1 MNDNKINKVD
11 HYYEK
16 LEEFKELKDELI
28 KEGIYKQPE
37 NKKLNKVLNIKMSND
52 IQNNIILTESLS
64 SNNNN
69 YYSVCNFNNNSNDL
83 NINYLNEI
91 YDVEIYYEKII
102 NDIQSNFKNE
112 KENLI
117 FQHKNQIISQKQTFF
132 ESIENKFKF
141 SKNLLEI
148 KNKENFAL
156 NNNDFEK
163 VNYYKKMIEKIEKE
177 EIEKFKEKCVKKLN
191 YTMNNLIE
199 KQKKEIKNLDDKFN
213 KELKNI
219 EIKKEKEINIIK
231 QKYKNKLI
239 KNRKKNYS
247 ISFNNNNN
255 NNNDKD
261 YNKFRN
267 SNYKIRSCS
276 TEASNEK

>member
-1 MNDNKINKVD
+1 MNDNNIRNKIE

-16 LEEFKELKDELI
+16 IEEIKELKDEFI

-37 NKKLNKVLNIKMSND
+37 NKKFNKNLNIND

-64 SNNNN
+64 NS
-69 YYSVCNFNNNSNDL
+69 SNFNNNNFSNNSNDEL
-83 NINYLNEI
+83 NVKFMNEI
-91 YDVEIYYEKII
+91 YDIEIYYEKIMNEI
-102 NDIQSNFKNE
+102 KLNFKKE

-117 FQHKNQIISQKQTFF
+117 FQHKNQIISQKQIFF

-141 SKNLLEI
+141 SKNLIEL
-148 KNKENFAL
+148 KSKENFAL
-156 NNNDFEK
+156 NNNDLEK
-163 VNYYKKMIEKIEKE
+163 VNYYKKIIEKIEKE

-191 YTMNNLIE
+191 NIMINLNE
-199 KQKKEIKNLDDKFN
+199 KQKKEIKKLEEKFN
-213 KELKNI
+213 KEIKII

-247 ISFNNNNN
+247 ISFNNN
-255 NNNDKD
+255 DKD
-261 YNKFRN
+261 YNKLRN

>member
-1 MNDNKINKVD
+1 MNDNNIKSKIE

-16 LEEFKELKDELI
+16 IEEIKELKDEFI

-37 NKKLNKVLNIKMSND
+37 NKKFNKNLNIND

-64 SNNNN
+64 NS
-69 YYSVCNFNNNSNDL
+69 SNFNNNNFSNNSNDEL
-83 NINYLNEI
+83 NVKFMNEI
-91 YDVEIYYEKII
+91 YDIEIYYEKIMNEI
-102 NDIQSNFKNE
+102 KINFKKE

-117 FQHKNQIISQKQTFF
+117 FQHKNQIISQKQIFF

-141 SKNLLEI
+141 SKNLIEL
-148 KNKENFAL
+148 KSKENFAL
-156 NNNDFEK
+156 NNNDLEK
-163 VNYYKKMIEKIEKE
+163 VNYYKKIIEKIEKE

-191 YTMNNLIE
+191 NIMINLNE
-199 KQKKEIKNLDDKFN
+199 KQKKEIKKLEEKFN
-213 KELKNI
+213 KEIKII

-247 ISFNNNNN
+247 ISFNNN
-255 NNNDKD
+255 DKD
-261 YNKFRN
+261 YNKLRN

>member
-1 MNDNKINKVD
+1 MNDNNIKSKIE

-16 LEEFKELKDELI
+16 IEEIKELKDEFI

-37 NKKLNKVLNIKMSND
+37 NKKFNKNLNIND

-64 SNNNN
+64 NS
-69 YYSVCNFNNNSNDL
+69 SNFNNNNFSNNSNDEL
-83 NINYLNEI
+83 NVKFMNEI
-91 YDVEIYYEKII
+91 YDIEIYYEKIMNEI
-102 NDIQSNFKNE
+102 KLNFKKE

-117 FQHKNQIISQKQTFF
+117 FQHKNQIISQKQIFF

-141 SKNLLEI
+141 SKNLIEL
-148 KNKENFAL
+148 KSKENFAL
-156 NNNDFEK
+156 NNNDLEN
-163 VNYYKKMIEKIEKE
+163 VNYYKKIIEKIEKE

-191 YTMNNLIE
+191 NIMINLNE
-199 KQKKEIKNLDDKFN
+199 KQKKEIKKLEEKFN
-213 KELKNI
+213 KEIKII

-247 ISFNNNNN
+247 ISFNNN
-255 NNNDKD
+255 DKD
-261 YNKFRN
+261 YNKLRN

>member
-1 MNDNKINKVD
+1 MNDNSKKNKIE

-16 LEEFKELKDELI
+16 IEEIKELKDEFI

-37 NKKLNKVLNIKMSND
+37 NKKFNKNLNIND

-64 SNNNN
+64 NSSN
-69 YYSVCNFNNNSNDL
+69 YNFNVNLNDEM
-83 NINYLNEI
+83 NVKYMNEI

-102 NDIQSNFKNE
+102 NEIKINFKKE

-117 FQHKNQIISQKQTFF
+117 FQHKNQIISQKQIFF

-141 SKNLLEI
+141 SKNLLEL
-148 KNKENFAL
+148 KSKENFAL
-156 NNNDFEK
+156 NNNDLEK
-163 VNYYKKMIEKIEKE
+163 ANYYKKIIEKIEKE

-191 YTMNNLIE
+191 NIMINLNE
-199 KQKKEIKNLDDKFN
+199 KQKKEIKKLDEKFN
-213 KELKNI
+213 KEIKII

-255 NNNDKD
+255 NNDKD
-261 YNKFRN
+261 YNKLRN

>member
-1 MNDNKINKVD
+1 MNDNNIRNKIE

-16 LEEFKELKDELI
+16 IEEIKELKDEFI

-37 NKKLNKVLNIKMSND
+37 NKKFNKNLNIND

-64 SNNNN
+64 NSSN
-69 YYSVCNFNNNSNDL
+69 YNFNVNLNDEM
-83 NINYLNEI
+83 NVKYMNEI

-102 NDIQSNFKNE
+102 NEIKLNFKKE

-117 FQHKNQIISQKQTFF
+117 FQHKNQIISQKQIFF

-141 SKNLLEI
+141 SKNLLEL
-148 KNKENFAL
+148 KSKENFDL
-156 NNNDFEK
+156 NNNDLEK
-163 VNYYKKMIEKIEKE
+163 VNYYKKIIEKIEKE

-191 YTMNNLIE
+191 NIMINLNE
-199 KQKKEIKNLDDKFN
+199 KQKKEIKKLEEKFN
-213 KELKNI
+213 KEIKII

-255 NNNDKD
+255 NNDNDKD

>member
-1 MNDNKINKVD
+1 MNDNSKKNKIE

-16 LEEFKELKDELI
+16 IEEIKELKDEFI

-37 NKKLNKVLNIKMSND
+37 NKKFNKNLNIND

-64 SNNNN
+64 NSSN
-69 YYSVCNFNNNSNDL
+69 YNFNVNLNDEM
-83 NINYLNEI
+83 NVKYMNEI

-102 NDIQSNFKNE
+102 NEIKINFKKE

-117 FQHKNQIISQKQTFF
+117 FQHKNQIISQKQIFF

-141 SKNLLEI
+141 SKNLLEL
-148 KNKENFAL
+148 KSKENFAL
-156 NNNDFEK
+156 NNNDLEK
-163 VNYYKKMIEKIEKE
+163 ANYYKKIIEKIEKE

-191 YTMNNLIE
+191 NIMINLNE
-199 KQKKEIKNLDDKFN
+199 KQKKEIKKLDEKFN
-213 KELKNI
+213 KEIKII

-247 ISFNNNNN
+247 ISFNIN

>member
-1 MNDNKINKVD
+1 MNDDNIKSKIE

-16 LEEFKELKDELI
+16 IEEIKELKDEFI

-37 NKKLNKVLNIKMSND
+37 NKKFNKNLNIND

-64 SNNNN
+64 NS
-69 YYSVCNFNNNSNDL
+69 SNFNNNNFSNNSNDEL
-83 NINYLNEI
+83 NVKFMNEI
-91 YDVEIYYEKII
+91 YDIEIYYEKIMNEI
-102 NDIQSNFKNE
+102 KLNFKKE

-117 FQHKNQIISQKQTFF
+117 FQHKNQIISQKQIFF

-141 SKNLLEI
+141 SKNLIEL
-148 KNKENFAL
+148 KSKENFAL
-156 NNNDFEK
+156 NNNDLEK
-163 VNYYKKMIEKIEKE
+163 VNYYKKIIEKIEKE

-191 YTMNNLIE
+191 NIMINLNE
-199 KQKKEIKNLDDKFN
+199 KQKKEIKKLEEKFN
-213 KELKNI
+213 KEIKII

-247 ISFNNNNN
+247 ISFNNN
-255 NNNDKD
+255 DKD
-261 YNKFRN
+261 YNKLRN

>member
-1 MNDNKINKVD
+1 MNDNNIRNKIE

-16 LEEFKELKDELI
+16 IEEIKELKDEFI

-37 NKKLNKVLNIKMSND
+37 NKKFNKNLNIND

-64 SNNNN
+64 NS
-69 YYSVCNFNNNSNDL
+69 SNFNNNNFSNNSNDEL
-83 NINYLNEI
+83 NVKFMNEI
-91 YDVEIYYEKII
+91 YDIEIYYEKII
-102 NDIQSNFKNE
+102 NEIKLNFKKE

-117 FQHKNQIISQKQTFF
+117 FQHKNQIISQKQIFF

-141 SKNLLEI
+141 SKNLLEL
-148 KNKENFAL
+148 KSKENFAL
-156 NNNDFEK
+156 NNNDLEK
-163 VNYYKKMIEKIEKE
+163 ANYYKKIIEKIEKE

-191 YTMNNLIE
+191 NIMINLNE
-199 KQKKEIKNLDDKFN
+199 KQKKEIKKLDEKFN
-213 KELKNI
+213 KEIKII

-247 ISFNNNNN
+247 ISFNNN
-255 NNNDKD
+255 DKD
-261 YNKFRN
+261 YNKLRN

>member
-1 MNDNKINKVD
+1 MNDNSKKNKIE

-16 LEEFKELKDELI
+16 IEEIKELKDEFI

-37 NKKLNKVLNIKMSND
+37 NKKFNKNLNIND

-64 SNNNN
+64 NSSN
-69 YYSVCNFNNNSNDL
+69 YNFNVNLNDEM
-83 NINYLNEI
+83 NVKYMNEI

-102 NDIQSNFKNE
+102 NEIEINFKKE
-112 KENLI
+112 KENLN
-117 FQHKNQIISQKQTFF
+117 FQHKNQIINQKQIFF

-141 SKNLLEI
+141 SKNLLEL
-148 KNKENFAL
+148 KSKENFAL
-156 NNNDFEK
+156 NNNDLEK
-163 VNYYKKMIEKIEKE
+163 ANYYKKIIEKIEKE

-191 YTMNNLIE
+191 NIMINLNE
-199 KQKKEIKNLDDKFN
+199 KQKKEIKKLDEKFN
-213 KELKNI
+213 KEIKII

-247 ISFNNNNN
+247 ISFNNN
-255 NNNDKD
+255 DKD
-261 YNKFRN
+261 YNKLRN

>member
-1 MNDNKINKVD
+1 MNDNNIRNKIE

-16 LEEFKELKDELI
+16 IEEIKELKDEFI

-37 NKKLNKVLNIKMSND
+37 NKKFNKNLNIND

-64 SNNNN
+64 NSSN
-69 YYSVCNFNNNSNDL
+69 YNFNVNLNDEM
-83 NINYLNEI
+83 NVKYMNEI

-102 NDIQSNFKNE
+102 NEIKLNFKKE

-117 FQHKNQIISQKQTFF
+117 FQHKNQIINQKQIFF

-141 SKNLLEI
+141 SKNLLEL
-148 KNKENFAL
+148 KSKENFAL
-156 NNNDFEK
+156 NNNDLEK
-163 VNYYKKMIEKIEKE
+163 VNYYKKIIEKIEKE

-191 YTMNNLIE
+191 NIMINLNE
-199 KQKKEIKNLDDKFN
+199 KQKKEIKKLEEKFN
-213 KELKNI
+213 KEIKII

-247 ISFNNNNN
+247 ISFNNN
-255 NNNDKD
+255 DKD
-261 YNKFRN
+261 YNKLRN